1 MMYIKRNFHY
11 RQNFYP
17 RGIPFLSSEDIYS
30 LGGVSGSFTF
40 PLAAEA
46 LLVLLPEVAGRALL
60 LAEAVVLAEAVA
72 LAGAVTVAALPATC
86 AAGCSSQWNGS
97 KLLFGSTQ
105 DGFLEA

>member
-60 LAEAVVLAEAVA
+60 LAEAVA